1 MIAQRTQGATGGAVA
16 VDLFPV
22 PGVVAFRV
30 TIQPSTLGCAW
41 SADACALSGVAGPP
55 PPPAR
60 EAPGAERPNTHA
72 LDELFAR
79 GL

>member
-1 MIAQRTQGATGGAVA
+1 MIAQQTEDRTGDPVSQDIFG
-16 VDLFPV
+16 V

-30 TIQPSTLGCAW
+30 TVQPSPLGCAW
-41 SADACALSGVAGPP
+41 SADACVLHSTAGPAQP
-55 PPPAR
+55 PPG
-60 EAPGAERPNTHA
+60 EAPNAQRPPTHA